1 MQLVEKKDNVEK
13 VFSVCYDRKKLESLL
28 DKIVKETSYR
38 TEGIFTEAPGVE
50 ADFEKKI
57 IISGASL
64 PNGDP
69 IYENITNICPKPP
82 KSVFGNHDGS
92 IQIVGIEVT
101 SPWLAYIIRDMLSGK
116 SDSIYDFL
124 NYETCGELISID
136 EEIRLCDEYI
146 NSINNFKTEDKI
158 YHLNKLKKLCERKR
172 LKQYFNVELLG
183 QYYLQAQSLI
193 ELHLESEKTYKT
205 GNKILFKDYKIQNK

>member
-1 MQLVEKKDNVEK
+1 MQLDEKKDNVEK
-13 VFSVCYDRKKLESLL
+13 VFSVCYDGKKLESLL

-38 TEGIFTEAPGVE
+38 TAGTFTAPSDVE
-50 ADFEKKI
+50 VDFKRNE
-57 IISGASL
+57 IISGARL

-69 IYENITNICPKPP
+69 IYENIKRIYKYTS
-82 KSVFGNHDGS
+82 KSVHSYHNDS
-92 IQIVGIEVT
+92 IGVEGIEVT
-101 SPWLAYIIRDMLSGK
+101 APLLSYIIDDILLDK
-116 SDSIYDFL
+116 CDSIYDFL

-205 GNKILFKDYKIQNK
+205 GNKILFKDYKI